1 MPGWRKL
8 LTIEVRDVSRPGIFF
23 YVENYKYD
31 WRVNTDRR
39 CLCQNGAGMLA
50 FRNLFFERKKT
61 PKTLFLK
68 LSAPLPSSRSDRI

>member
-31 WRVNTDRR
+31 WRFNTDRR
-39 CLCQNGAGMLA
+39 CLC
-50 FRNLFFERKKT
+50 
-61 PKTLFLK
+61 
-68 LSAPLPSSRSDRI
+68 

>member
-31 WRVNTDRR
+31 WRVNTD
-39 CLCQNGAGMLA
+39 QMNFDA
-50 FRNLFFERKKT
+50 FYANAKKHRK
-61 PKTLFLK
+61 PYL
-68 LSAPLPSSRSDRI
+68 

>member
-31 WRVNTDRR
+31 WHVNTD
-39 CLCQNGAGMLA
+39 QMNFDA
-50 FRNLFFERKKT
+50 FYANAKKHRK
-61 PKTLFLK
+61 PYL
-68 LSAPLPSSRSDRI
+68 

>member
-31 WRVNTDRR
+31 WHVNTDRM
-39 CLCQNGAGMLA
+39 NFDA
-50 FRNLFFERKKT
+50 FYANAKKT
-61 PKTLFLK
+61 PKALSLK
-68 LSAPLPSSRSDRI
+68 LSVPLPSSRSDRI

>member
-31 WRVNTDRR
+31 WRVNTDWR
-39 CLCQNGAGMLA
+39 CLC
-50 FRNLFFERKKT
+50 
-61 PKTLFLK
+61 
-68 LSAPLPSSRSDRI
+68 